1 MSTGTESVPGNNG
14 IKDVR
19 EALRWIQ
26 KNIRNFNGDPNTV
39 TLVGHSAGGI
49 IVHHLALSQSTEGLF
64 DKYITLSGTAFS
76 SYSAHSAYI
85 MRYLYLKI
93 AAAVECTSV
102 DKVDE
107 YDRYSTEEHTDL
119 EEDVAYTKAVEDD
132 VIILNCFKDVNSAKI
147 ALTAELFVRFHYYY
161 CHAP

>member
-39 TLVGHSAGGI
+39 TLIGHGAGGI

-64 DKYITLSGTAFS
+64 GKFITLSGSSFS
-76 SYSAHSAYI
+76 PYSTYPAYV
-85 MRYLYLKI
+85 MRYLYLEI
-93 AAAVECTSV
+93 AATVNCASV
-102 DKVDE
+102 DKYIE
-107 YDRYSTEEHTDL
+107 YHQLLTMGHMDRDKKA
-119 EEDVAYTKAVEDD
+119 AYTKAVEDD
-132 VIILNCFKDVNSAKI
+132 VEILKCLKNVNQGTI
-147 ALTAELFVRFHYYY
+147 ASRASLFVRFYFY
-161 CHAP
+161 HAP